1 MSVTGVELTS
11 LSLSVFPPPH
21 QAPLTSQQLR
31 AVEGTVRDAVAQD
44 EPVYMEDVALV
55 HTAHVPGLRCL
66 DEVSCLP
73 PTTEDHLHPTSPHTQ
88 AG

>member
-1 MSVTGVELTS
+1 M
-11 LSLSVFPPPH
+11 
-21 QAPLTSQQLR
+21 
-31 AVEGTVRDAVAQD
+31 RDAVAQD